1 MRKSGGEPMSC
12 GYSPTPPAACAWS
25 AHSPS
30 KPTKTGSKPTATSIW
45 TNCASRRK
53 PNYAKPHDQHHD
65 RQFAELDAHNRV
77 VPEPYRLG
85 WRFIMRTAG
94 EGSAK
99 SRQLGPGARGAG
111 GAGAL
116 PCRHTPGVVNPKA
129 KTSPRCAAAR
139 LQGGRRPLRAGDMRA
154 MAFRSCRTH
163 LASVRTD
170 GWSV

>member
-65 RQFAELDAHNRV
+65 RQFAELDAHNPSEFPDR
-77 VPEPYRLG
+77 PTLIAQARES
-85 WRFIMRTAG
+85 I
-94 EGSAK
+94 
-99 SRQLGPGARGAG
+99 ARGSKSF
-111 GAGAL
+111 AL
-116 PCRHTPGVVNPKA
+116 ARSEEHT
-129 KTSPRCAAAR
+129 TE
-139 LQGGRRPLRAGDMRA
+139 LQSLMRISYA
-154 MAFRSCRTH
+154 VFCLKNKKQKPTKQTKPH
-163 LASVRTD
+163 L
-170 GWSV
+170 

>member
-65 RQFAELDAHNRV
+65 RQFAELDAHNLFNGGDMAKKV
-77 VPEPYRLG
+77 GFLG
-85 WRFIMRTAG
+85 LFCPSLRHDILTVDQYVAG
-94 EGSAK
+94 S
-99 SRQLGPGARGAG
+99 
-111 GAGAL
+111 
-116 PCRHTPGVVNPKA
+116 NP
-129 KTSPRCAAAR
+129 AR
-139 LQGGRRPLRAGDMRA
+139 LAISYSSGILTGGGVTGGHRLIAP
-154 MAFRSCRTH
+154 SSRT
-163 LASVRTD
+163 
-170 GWSV
+170 